1 MRAIFNLALVLA
13 AAVFATAQEPEG
25 GYAQLRFVNATGMEG
40 AVLVSLDGQK
50 LNSRGYTSGQ
60 ATGHMNVLPKNYQIL
75 LKHETLGERELNLE
89 LRPGEMR
96 AVIAL
101 AKVEPA
107 KKEGEPPEI
116 TLDHHLLEY
125 TVLEKGSPSSL
136 LVLQTTPLPSLE
148 LSVAGKSCTAER
160 LKPASMVVTGDMG
173 QFPVVQFQERRVCS
187 LSYHEPA
194 DGALILYADAK
205 GNLQH
210 IFFKNHVR

>member
-1 MRAIFNLALVLA
+1 MRAIFKLALILA
-13 AAVFATAQEPEG
+13 AAASAQEPEG
-25 GYAQLRFVNATGMEG
+25 GYARLRFVNATGMEG

-60 ATGHMNVLPKNYQIL
+60 ATGHMDVLPKNYQIE
-75 LKHETLGERELNLE
+75 LKHDTLGESRLNLE

-96 AVIAL
+96 AVIVL
-101 AKVEPA
+101 AKIGET

-148 LSVAGKSCTAER
+148 ISVAGKSCTAER
-160 LKPASMVVTGDMG
+160 FKPASMVVTGDMG
-173 QFPVVQFQERRVCS
+173 QFPVVHFQQRRVCS
-187 LSYHEPA
+187 LSFHEPA
-194 DGALILYADAK
+194 DAALILYADAK
-205 GNLQH
+205 GTLQH